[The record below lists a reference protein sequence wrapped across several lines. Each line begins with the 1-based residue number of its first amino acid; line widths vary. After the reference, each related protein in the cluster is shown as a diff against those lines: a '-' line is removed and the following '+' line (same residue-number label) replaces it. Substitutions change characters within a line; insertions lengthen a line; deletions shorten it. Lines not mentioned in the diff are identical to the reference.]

1 MDSADVG
8 CGGLLVQAEISQ
20 QNAYLYN
27 GTQVG
32 RASLWKPVG
41 GSCIQA
47 GGVHEGKGGQQR

>member
-1 MDSADVG
+1 MLSGIFNCLCVGQVLSVTPVDSADVG

-32 RASLWKPVG
+32 KGSL
-41 GSCIQA
+41 
-47 GGVHEGKGGQQR
+47 

>member
-1 MDSADVG
+1 MDSANIG

-32 RASLWKPVG
+32 TAPL
-41 GSCIQA
+41 
-47 GGVHEGKGGQQR
+47 